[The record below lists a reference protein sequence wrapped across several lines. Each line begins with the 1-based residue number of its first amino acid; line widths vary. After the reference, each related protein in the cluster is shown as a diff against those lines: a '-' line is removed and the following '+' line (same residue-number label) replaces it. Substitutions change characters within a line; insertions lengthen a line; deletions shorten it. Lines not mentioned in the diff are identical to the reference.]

1 MTINLSS
8 LGTTHRTQTSASSS
22 LTSEGSRGSNI
33 CHKISNFF
41 SNIVHWAPRTLPAP
55 NPLRAV
61 MDPTRMPKLGLE
73 DRCSRIIHREIALAF
88 FEYLDGN
95 DIHTASKV
103 NVAWYKLTENKLTS
117 IKENLF
123 KNTLMT
129 RLLPGISLE
138 QLPLGLTSYNHKTG
152 QTAWEKTYNDI
163 SSSPLIYGPAFFKSI
178 GVRTGFADKIPQ
190 TLLEKKY
197 LPTHSVEVDSNST
210 LGLTQDG
217 NLTHGPQDPGN
228 SDDLGHYAPIGHI
241 YYRNRFVA
249 DEEMRTVEFPNTEY
263 NRNFIAA
270 DPSLS
275 KSIAPYPMQSPLE
288 QGSPLIAFQTNLEID
303 VPEESPLRATEE
315 GILTEEPGP
324 TDPAVN
330 GKRTVR
336 FLNTPHN
343 WLTLAQ
349 PVRIDST
356 RWADRYNWY
365 YTGAMKYLNENAK
378 PIENSSFYV
387 GYHRI
392 ESEWDIPVPSGWEAP
407 SSKLVALGGTYA
419 QSEGEAQ
426 ALGLHPLTFQ
436 QNSIHRILTQ
446 IRGNPDPYPK
456 QFSRTSTNGS
466 ISQWTTY
473 KAGTYVYPAAMAPVT
488 PARVSFEESNSVN
501 GSRTT
506 GLAAG
511 WGSAGS
517 S

>member
-1 MTINLSS
+1 MTTNLSS
-8 LGTTHRTQTSASSS
+8 LGTPLVSTPSSS
-22 LTSEGSRGSNI
+22 LTSGEPKRSNI
-33 CHKISNFF
+33 CLKISNFF
-41 SNIVHWAPRTLPAP
+41 TNMVQWTPRTIQAP
-55 NPLRAV
+55 NDLRAV
-61 MDPTRMPKLGLE
+61 MDPARMPELGLE

-275 KSIAPYPMQSPLE
+275 ESIAPYPMQSPLE

-303 VPEESPLRATEE
+303 VPAESPLRATKE

-343 WLTLAQ
+343 WLILAQ
-349 PVRIDST
+349 PDLTDPT
-356 RWADRYNWY
+356 RAAAPDNP
-365 YTGAMKYLNENAK
+365 YTGATKYLNENAT
-378 PIENSSFYV
+378 PVNIEYV
-387 GYHRI
+387 SYLVK
-392 ESEWDIPVPSGWEAP
+392 SEGNIPVPSGWEAP
-407 SSKLVALGGTYA
+407 LTRLIALGRRTYL
-419 QSEGEAQ
+419 QSKEGAQ
-426 ALGLHPLTFQ
+426 ALGLHPLTLQ
-436 QNSIHRILTQ
+436 QNCIHQIFTQ
-446 IRGNPDPYPK
+446 IRGNPAPYPN
-456 QFSRTSTNGS
+456 QGSLTSTNVTAPCG
-466 ISQWTTY
+466 TTFI
-473 KAGTYVYPAAMAPVT
+473 AGTCVWPATVDPAT
-488 PARVSFEESNSVN
+488 PARVTLNSYFDD
-501 GSRTT
+501 GHGIS
-506 GLAAG
+506 GLATA
-511 WGSAGS
+511 WGPAGS